1 MHSEIWKEVSI
12 CCSGFIIHDAD
23 CLTGCKV
30 AGFSATEQTPF
41 PSGIVDGTEKGGEN
55 GTVRADDM

>member
-1 MHSEIWKEVSI
+1 MHSEIWKEVST
-12 CCSGFIIHDAD
+12 CCSSFIIHDDD
-23 CLTGCKV
+23 CLTGCKI
-30 AGFSATEQTPF
+30 ADISATEQTPS